1 VVAGRVTPVPTRLP
15 QHDRWAA
22 ARHRLIPALIAV
34 TSLLGAVGAWRASTA
49 SGGAAGAERQAFAD
63 TVAAEQQRAAI
74 ETIVGSIEFGY
85 ARRLALQES
94 ASALRAEAETA
105 APETAAR
112 LTALAAAQ
120 EAAAAAYVIDADA
133 LAPDGSLDL
142 EAKRQVEWGLAA
154 SQQDLDPAPEMARA
168 ADLRVKSQR
177 LVGLTAFLIAAA
189 LFLTLAEVS
198 RNPRVEILYWHG
210 GAAVLVV
217 SAVLLTVV
225 ESL

>member
-1 VVAGRVTPVPTRLP
+1 VADGGAALAWSPSAG
-15 QHDRWAA
+15 DRWAA
-22 ARHRLIPALIAV
+22 RRRVLVPALIAL
-34 TSLLGAVGAWRASTA
+34 TSLLGAVGAWRASSA

-63 TVAAEQQRAAI
+63 TVAAEQERAAI
-74 ETIVGSIEFGY
+74 ETIIGSIEFDY
-85 ARRLALQES
+85 ARRLALQQS
-94 ASALRAEAETA
+94 AAALRAQAAADEPEEAS
-105 APETAAR
+105 R

-142 EAKRQVEWGLAA
+142 DGKREVEWGLAA
-154 SQQDLDPAPEMARA
+154 SQQDLDPAPEMALA
-168 ADLRVKSQR
+168 ADLRTKSQR

-198 RNPRVEILYWHG
+198 RNPRVETLYWHG

-217 SAVLLTVV
+217 SAVLLIVV
-225 ESL
+225 EAL

>member
-1 VVAGRVTPVPTRLP
+1 VVAGRVTPVPTRLL
-15 QHDRWAA
+15 QHDRWTA

-63 TVAAEQQRAAI
+63 TVAAEQQHAAI
-74 ETIVGSIEFGY
+74 ETIVGSIEFSY

-94 ASALRAEAETA
+94 ATSLRAEAETA
-105 APETAAR
+105 EPEAAAR

-142 EAKRQVEWGLAA
+142 EAKRQVEWGLAS

-168 ADLRVKSQR
+168 ADLRARSQR

-189 LFLTLAEVS
+189 LFLTLAEVT

-210 GAAVLVV
+210 GVAVLVV
-217 SAVLLTVV
+217 SAVLLIVV
-225 ESL
+225 EAL

>member
-1 VVAGRVTPVPTRLP
+1 VVDGGAAPARSPLAS
-15 QHDRWAA
+15 DRWAA
-22 ARHRLIPALIAV
+22 RRRVLIPSLIAL
-34 TSLLGAVGAWRASTA
+34 TSLLGAVGAWRASSA

-74 ETIVGSIEFGY
+74 ETVVGSIEFSY

-94 ASALRAEAETA
+94 AASLRSEAGTAE
-105 APETAAR
+105 PEEAAR
-112 LTALAAAQ
+112 LTALASAQ

-142 EAKRQVEWGLAA
+142 EGKREVEWGLAT
-154 SQQDLDPAPEMARA
+154 SQQDLDPAPEMALA
-168 ADLRVKSQR
+168 ADLRAKSQR

-210 GAAVLVV
+210 GVAVLVV
-217 SAVLLTVV
+217 SAVLLFIV
-225 ESL
+225 EAL